1 MSGGK
6 LKRHLVLTT
15 FKMRR
20 QWSQTMLYFVR
31 RTLRSWFD
39 TIVTLNV
46 AQKSTQHANERFPLP
61 FTFKPRLSFGSACIA
76 VSQALISI
84 FSGSLLFGVCGA
96 TAWMALEHI
105 ANPVLRVA
113 ALIPMVAAFLALLA
127 LLMTGISMAFRAV
140 FPWIRP

>member
-1 MSGGK
+1 MLSF
-6 LKRHLVLTT
+6 VQ
-15 FKMRR
+15 RR
-20 QWSQTMLYFVR
+20 F
-31 RTLRSWFD
+31 RSWFD
-39 TIVTLNV
+39 TTVTSAV
-46 AQKSTQHANERFPLP
+46 AQQIVQPGRERFPLP

-105 ANPVLRVA
+105 GNPVLRVA

-127 LLMTGISMAFRAV
+127 LLMTGISMLFRAV